1 MNHYEFLGILSGA
14 YADTEVGALVS
25 QIEET
30 IKKHTET
37 IHYVQNLGRRKLAY
51 PIKHQGHGT
60 YVLIEFDAAGDTIK
74 KLDRLFR
81 LTNELLRHCIVR
93 RKTVGKPLPLER
105 REEESRPART
115 YERTGNRRALGEE
128 LLGDTPTILASEEPA
143 PATLPQEGVKEEA
156 VHQDT
161 PAPATATQSD
171 DTSSASTTPPTTEP
185 ATEEATPP
193 DDTKQKTEKDDETAD
208 DSAKKKNKKVSYE
221 ELDKKLNELL
231 SDDII

>member
-1 MNHYEFLGILSGA
+1 MNHYEFFGILNGT

-25 QIEET
+25 LLEET

-60 YVLIEFDAAGDTIK
+60 YVLIEFDADGEAIK

-93 RKTVGKPLPLER
+93 RKTVGNPLPLER
-105 REEESRPART
+105 KEEESRPRAFD
-115 YERTGNRRALGEE
+115 RTGMRKTLGEE
-128 LLGDTPTILASEEPA
+128 LLGETPSFSTIDEPVAPAAPSEQIDTKTSEESA
-143 PATLPQEGVKEEA
+143 PSQAPIAESQSHPTPSMAPQ
-156 VHQDT
+156 T
-161 PAPATATQSD
+161 
-171 DTSSASTTPPTTEP
+171 DTSSTPTTDG
-185 ATEEATPP
+185 EA
-193 DDTKQKTEKDDETAD
+193 EAEDE
-208 DSAKKKNKKVSYE
+208 AKKKSKKVSYE

>member
-1 MNHYEFLGILSGA
+1 MNHYEFLGILSGS

-105 REEESRPART
+105 REEESRPTRT
-115 YERTGNRRALGEE
+115 YERTGTRRALGEE
-128 LLGDTPTILASEEPA
+128 LLGETPTLSTSEEPTKEVA
-143 PATLPQEGVKEEA
+143 PETSVPQDA
-156 VHQDT
+156 PT
-161 PAPATATQSD
+161 PAQKDESASLSD
-171 DTSSASTTPPTTEP
+171 DSSSANTPVADDVAPPSDAVQPTTKE
-185 ATEEATPP
+185 
-193 DDTKQKTEKDDETAD
+193 DETTE
-208 DSAKKKNKKVSYE
+208 DSARKKNKKVSYE

>member
-1 MNHYEFLGILSGA
+1 MNHYEFFGILSGT

-25 QIEET
+25 QLEET

-60 YVLIEFDAAGDTIK
+60 YVLIEFDADGEAIK

-81 LTNELLRHCIVR
+81 LTSELLRHCIVR
-93 RKTVGKPLPLER
+93 RKTVGNPLPLER
-105 REEESRPART
+105 KEEESRPRPFDRVGMRKT
-115 YERTGNRRALGEE
+115 LGEE
-128 LLGDTPTILASEEPA
+128 LLGETPTIETINETTETKPVENLIVEELIAPSPADNIPPA
-143 PATLPQEGVKEEA
+143 PEESSS
-156 VHQDT
+156 VSN
-161 PAPATATQSD
+161 TAQ
-171 DTSSASTTPPTTEP
+171 TSTSTPP
-185 ATEEATPP
+185 EE
-193 DDTKQKTEKDDETAD
+193 DTADET
-208 DSAKKKNKKVSYE
+208 KKKGQKVSYE